1 MLRRCGGRR
10 FTASTINLLQGT
22 DKNNILAL
30 CPCSLTKQRVAKLQS
45 WADFVMG
52 ESVHMYACLNT
63 LHMFVFVMLHAQNHS
78 CGHEL
83 YLCSLTQIGS
93 CIASVL
99 G

>member
-30 CPCSLTKQRVAKLQS
+30 CPCSLTKQRVSKLQS

-52 ESVHMYACLNT
+52 ESVHM
-63 LHMFVFVMLHAQNHS
+63 FVFVVLHAQNHS

-83 YLCSLTQIGS
+83 YLRSLTQIGS
-93 CIASVL
+93 CKASIL